1 MKHFT
6 LFALVLL
13 TAVLVACGVSEAS
26 PPTSPPIDQPIDQ
39 PTNQQTGRPTAVSP
53 NACGDG
59 VCGRFENARNCPLD
73 CAAAPT
79 NPANLSPTE
88 AAAGPAT
95 GETAAPLV
103 GDAFTPAPVPELTTN
118 GGGGQRPL
126 YIFLFTHTEDP
137 FNHELSEERY
147 TRLVPEVEARA
158 ASHPDA
164 NLVWTI
170 MFQGSDAQA
179 VAERNP
185 QTGVAD
191 LLRAA
196 AQSGVVEFG
205 YHAHHEAT
213 YNNRPQN
220 NFTGNTPWEELV
232 NGMVDWLGCT
242 KDVLY
247 GGCIAPDGGGITA
260 VQDNFGPVQLVSG
273 TFLQSDTAYE
283 GGPASH
289 AAQKI
294 LPGRLLGFGYPD
306 HGPFGQASKRA
317 AVAALMERLTPTNE
331 TSSTIFWADNVIKM
345 TGGSPIDG
353 TSGIDPLKGPRF
365 AAGMLDGLDRTRPN
379 IVLTGMASK
388 FLYTKQIP
396 QNSPTIYGYA
406 HPDAPE
412 LPPDLL
418 NTPADIE
425 KNYQQNLDT
434 LDYLLDEVLPAN
446 PGSRFVNSNDVIIMV
461 APPDYW
467 NVSPEQ
473 LDVMARWALLNW
485 TDRPPDW
492 VSDGADF
499 YSLRDLFALLALALG
514 DGATAG
520 DGASWQLP
528 TAYGPLT
535 AVDANG
541 EIVVSREEIITLAQQ
556 LAPNFAPNQPWQ
568 VMPNAM
574 VQPAYQMSAGEITA
588 AQLLYGLATVYAA
601 DFAGTPVNAVTLPAT
616 QAMPVTY
623 DLLRQ
628 IGCLNT
634 CSGTAWS
641 FKPARIRRP

>member
-1 MKHFT
+1 MNTKHYT
-6 LFALVLL
+6 LFFLILL
-13 TAVLVACGVSEAS
+13 TAAIAACASGGTDAS
-26 PPTSPPIDQPIDQ
+26 PALPPTADNVAPSTSTAVQ
-39 PTNQQTGRPTAVSP
+39 PTAVSSNP
-53 NACGDG
+53 CGDG
-59 VCGRFENARNCPLD
+59 VCGRFENAQNCPLD
-73 CAAAPT
+73 CAAAPA
-79 NPANLSPTE
+79 NPANLPPTE

-95 GETAAPLV
+95 GETAAPLA
-103 GDAFTPAPVPELTTN
+103 GDAFTPAHLPELTTN
-118 GGGGQRPL
+118 GGGQQPL

-158 ASHPDA
+158 AAHPDA

-170 MFQGSDAQA
+170 MFQGSDAQT
-179 VAERNP
+179 VAGRNP
-185 QTGVAD
+185 QTGVLD
-191 LLRAA
+191 LLRDANQTGA
-196 AQSGVVEFG
+196 VEFG
-205 YHAHHEAT
+205 YHAHHDPT

-220 NFTGNTPWEELV
+220 GFTNNTPWEELV
-232 NGMVDWLGCT
+232 NGMVDWLSCE
-242 KDVLY
+242 KDVVY

-260 VQDNFGPVQLVSG
+260 VQNNFGPVTAVSG
-273 TFLQSDTAYE
+273 TYLQSDTAYE

-306 HGPFGQASKRA
+306 HGPFGQDAKRD

-331 TSSTIFWADNVIKM
+331 TSSTVFWADNVIKM

-365 AAGMLDGLDRTRPN
+365 AAGMLGGLDRTRPN
-379 IVLTGMASK
+379 IVLAGLASK
-388 FLYTKQIP
+388 FIYTKQLP
-396 QNSPTIYGYA
+396 NTSPTIYGYA

-418 NTPADIE
+418 NSRADIE

-434 LDYLLDEVLPAN
+434 LDYLLNDVLPAN
-446 PGSRFVNSNDVIIMV
+446 SGSRFVNSNDVINMI

-467 NVSPEQ
+467 TISPEQ

-485 TDRPPDW
+485 TNRPPDW

-499 YSLRDLFALLALALG
+499 YSLRDLFSLLVLALG
-514 DGATAG
+514 DGAGAA
-520 DGASWQLP
+520 DGSLQLP
-528 TAYGPLT
+528 TAYGPL
-535 AVDANG
+535 APVDANAA
-541 EIVVSREEIITLAQQ
+541 VTLSRDELVALAQQ
-556 LAPNFAPNQPWQ
+556 LSPDFAPNQPWQ
-568 VMPNAM
+568 VTPNAM
-574 VQPAYQMSAGEITA
+574 VQPTYQTSAGEITA
-588 AQLLYGLATVYAA
+588 AQLLYGMAVVYAA
-601 DFAGTPVNAVTLPAT
+601 DTAGTPVNAVTLPAT

-623 DLLRQ
+623 DLLQ
-628 IGCLNT
+628 NIGCLNT

-641 FKPARIRRP
+641 FKPARMRQP

>member
-1 MKHFT
+1 MNTKHYT
-6 LFALVLL
+6 LFFLILL
-13 TAVLVACGVSEAS
+13 TAAIAACASGGTDAS
-26 PPTSPPIDQPIDQ
+26 PALPPTADNVAPSTSTAVQ
-39 PTNQQTGRPTAVSP
+39 PTAVSSNP
-53 NACGDG
+53 CGDG
-59 VCGRFENARNCPLD
+59 VCGRFENAQNCPLD

-79 NPANLSPTE
+79 NPANLPPTE

-95 GETAAPLV
+95 GETAAPLA
-103 GDAFTPAPVPELTTN
+103 GDAFTPAPLPELTTN
-118 GGGGQRPL
+118 GGGQQPL

-158 ASHPDA
+158 AAHPDA

-170 MFQGSDAQA
+170 MFQGSDAQT
-179 VAERNP
+179 VAGRNP
-185 QTGVAD
+185 QTGVLD
-191 LLRAA
+191 LLRDANQTGA
-196 AQSGVVEFG
+196 VEFG
-205 YHAHHEAT
+205 YHAHHDPT

-220 NFTGNTPWEELV
+220 GFTNNTPWEELV
-232 NGMVDWLGCT
+232 NGMVDWLSCE
-242 KDVLY
+242 KDVVY

-260 VQDNFGPVQLVSG
+260 VQNNFGPVTAVSG
-273 TFLQSDTAYE
+273 TYLQSDTAYE

-306 HGPFGQASKRA
+306 HGPFGQDAKRD

-331 TSSTIFWADNVIKM
+331 TSSTVFWADNVIKM

-365 AAGMLDGLDRTRPN
+365 AAGMLGGLDRTRPN
-379 IVLTGMASK
+379 IVLAGLASK
-388 FLYTKQIP
+388 FIYTKQLP
-396 QNSPTIYGYA
+396 NTSPTIYGYA

-418 NTPADIE
+418 NSRADIE

-434 LDYLLDEVLPAN
+434 LDYLLNDVLPAN
-446 PGSRFVNSNDVIIMV
+446 SGSRFVNSNDVINMI

-467 NVSPEQ
+467 TISPEQ

-485 TDRPPDW
+485 TNRPPDW

-499 YSLRDLFALLALALG
+499 YSLRDLFSLLVLALG
-514 DGATAG
+514 DGAGAA
-520 DGASWQLP
+520 DGSLQLP
-528 TAYGPLT
+528 TAYGPL
-535 AVDANG
+535 APVDANAA
-541 EIVVSREEIITLAQQ
+541 VTLSRDELVALAQQ
-556 LAPNFAPNQPWQ
+556 LSPDFAPNQPWQ
-568 VMPNAM
+568 VTPNAM
-574 VQPAYQMSAGEITA
+574 VQPTYQTSAGEITA
-588 AQLLYGLATVYAA
+588 AQLLYGMAVVYAA
-601 DFAGTPVNAVTLPAT
+601 DTAGTPVNAVTLPAT

-623 DLLRQ
+623 DLLQ
-628 IGCLNT
+628 NIGCLNT

-641 FKPARIRRP
+641 FKPARMRQP